1 MKSILL
7 LWSYDFLKYSLNL
20 LFLSSE
26 IFTKMKAYRLKMKV
40 IIVVVAIVSLVIFSL
55 VLIIFHAVD
64 TKSIA
69 YLLIDYAYI
78 IAPTSLLWFLLEK
91 YLWRTKLFQSLK
103 KSVNIP
109 PDLRGR
115 WEGILENEN
124 GNETQKFA
132 IEIKQTLSTLNV
144 CSYSSIGNSV
154 SILPEIAISENE
166 DNFTLCY
173 LWEGKIN
180 TSIKDIH
187 HEEHL
192 HGYTILN
199 LHEYENPKILKGF
212 YFTNR
217 VSSQT
222 RGGIQLSRIS
232 NNLKRKLE

>member
-1 MKSILL
+1 
-7 LWSYDFLKYSLNL
+7 
-20 LFLSSE
+20 
-26 IFTKMKAYRLKMKV
+26 MKV
-40 IIVVVAIVSLVIFSL
+40 IIAVVAIFSLVIFSL
-55 VLIIFHAVD
+55 VLIIFHAVN

-78 IAPTSLLWFLLEK
+78 VAPTSFLWILLEK
-91 YLWRTKLFQSLK
+91 YLWRTKLFQSIK

-124 GNETQKFA
+124 GNETQKFT

-144 CSYSSIGNSV
+144 FSYSSIGNSV
-154 SILPEIAISENE
+154 SILPEIAISDNE
-166 DNFTLCY
+166 DNFALCY

-187 HEEHL
+187 HEERL

-199 LHEYENPKILKGF
+199 LQEFENPKILTGF

-222 RGGIQLSRIS
+222 RGGIFVSRIS
-232 NNLKRKLE
+232 NNLKRKL